1 MTNYDPGATYII
13 YSTYP
18 EINPFNDV
26 CGNTYFLYGGVVPG
40 ESVTYQCI
48 QPSITPNFN
57 FTTSTDSYTSILK
70 NMNTVILG
78 TNCSNISQSA
88 FYACSSLTTVIIQ
101 PSGLTSISDYAFF
114 SCSKLSNITIGNG
127 VTSIGNNT
135 FSGCNGLTSVTIP
148 SSVTSIGS
156 FAFNAC
162 TGLKTV
168 TIPSSVISI
177 GSYAFAYTG
186 LTSVLTDSNTNLVYT
201 SGPTGTLPY
210 GDTNVYTSF
219 FGGPP
224 ITVITSPLISHAAKY
239 SLGVSYVD
247 ANENITTASYSG
259 SLTSTSNVSRVDAL
273 KHGLQ
278 LAITDIGNRLPVLL
292 PTLLTNNIDNI
303 KKVYDGSKLSG
314 TTITLTYNVNDK
326 GDPYSDPNLGG
337 K

>member
-57 FTTSTDSYTSILK
+57 FTTSTDSYTTILK

-186 LTSVLTDSNTNLVYT
+186 LTSVLTNTNTNTNLVYT

-210 GDTNVYTSF
+210 DDTNVYTSF

-224 ITVITSPLISHAAKY
+224 ITVTLTVASTYTMTLSGTDPTSSTFAVGDTESTGK
-239 SLGVSYVD
+239 VV
-247 ANENITTASYSG
+247 TASYTFTATASG
-259 SLTSTSNVSRVDAL
+259 KTKDNAIKASHNHAHDNFVLPAVSVFSSKYTNVKVSLTSSHT
-273 KHGLQ
+273 
-278 LAITDIGNRLPVLL
+278 
-292 PTLLTNNIDNI
+292 
-303 KKVYDGSKLSG
+303 
-314 TTITLTYNVNDK
+314 
-326 GDPYSDPNLGG
+326 
-337 K
+337 